1 MPELPEV
8 ERARKYL
15 CSYIGKIIIRAK
27 AVSYIYIFIN

>member
-15 CSYIGKIIIRAK
+15 LPFVGKTIIRAK
-27 AVSYIYIFIN
+27 AVIISN